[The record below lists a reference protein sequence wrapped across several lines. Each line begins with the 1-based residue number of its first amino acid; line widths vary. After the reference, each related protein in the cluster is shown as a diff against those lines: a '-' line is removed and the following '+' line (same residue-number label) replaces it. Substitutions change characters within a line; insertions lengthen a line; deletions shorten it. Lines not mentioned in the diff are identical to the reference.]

1 MLHRRQFLERT
12 LKGSSLIAL
21 STVVPNFVL
30 NTARA
35 AQQGKDNILV
45 VIELNGGNDGLNTVI
60 PHGDDLYH
68 KYRATLR
75 HTKNEIVRIDD
86 YHGLNPGMGSLQP
99 MLGKGELAI
108 VQGVGYPN
116 PDRSHFESMDIWQMA
131 DPTRKIGTGWLGRSV
146 GHLKIQ
152 EGGIAGM
159 YVGSDKLPTAM
170 EGAALGTPTLDPK
183 KPYELQLEG
192 GGKLSA
198 EGQNNVFKAA
208 DTVPGEPAKK
218 ENEPPSNQHREAR
231 MKLIRELTETGS
243 SSNDLLQFVRRSSI
257 QTYTALEGL
266 KKLMEEDRQNRQPP
280 QFDPFNRGGGTQLVA
295 ELDLIAR
302 VIRAGFG
309 TRIFYVSMGSF
320 DTHAN
325 QRQQHQNLLAQLA
338 NGISSFFQKLEQ
350 SGDAKRVMV
359 MTFSEFGRRVQENG
373 SKGTDHGAAS
383 CMFVAGPA
391 VKGGLIGKHPSL
403 AKDDLDSGDLK
414 HHTDFR
420 QVYATLL
427 DKWLLCDSQQVL
439 GGKFGHLELVKPANG
454 S

>member
-1 MLHRRQFLERT
+1 MFNRRQFLERT

-35 AQQGKDNILV
+35 AEQGKDNILV

-60 PHGDDLYH
+60 PYGDDLYH

-75 HTKNEIVRIDD
+75 HTKNEVVRIDD
-86 YHGLNPGMGSLQP
+86 YHGLNPGMRSLEP

-108 VQGVGYPN
+108 IQGVGYPN

-131 DPTRKIGTGWLGRSV
+131 DPARKVGTGWLGRSM
-146 GHLKIQ
+146 GHLKIA
-152 EGGIAGM
+152 EGGIPGM
-159 YVGSDKLPTAM
+159 YVGSDRLPTAL

-198 EGQNNVFKAA
+198 EAPSNTFQEVAA
-208 DTVPGEPAKK
+208 ELQGDAAKK
-218 ENEPPSNQHREAR
+218 EKEKPQPNPHVEAR
-231 MKLIRELTETGS
+231 MKLIRELTDAGPTN
-243 SSNDLLQFVRRSSI
+243 NDLLQFVRRSSV

-266 KKLMEEDRQNRQPP
+266 KKLMEEDRRTRQPQP
-280 QFDPFNRGGGTQLVA
+280 FDPFSRGGGTNLVS
-295 ELDLIAR
+295 ELDLISR

-309 TRIFYVSMGSF
+309 TRIFYVSIGSF
-320 DTHAN
+320 DHHAN
-325 QRQQHQNLLAQLA
+325 QRQQHQNLLGQVA
-338 NGISSFFQKLEQ
+338 NGISNFFQKLEQ
-350 SGDAKRVMV
+350 SGDAKRVLV

-373 SKGTDHGAAS
+373 SKGTDHGAGS

-391 VKGGLIGKHPSL
+391 AKGGLVGKHPSL
-403 AKDDLDSGDLK
+403 AKEDLDAGDLK

-427 DKWLLCDSQQVL
+427 DKWLMCESQQVL
-439 GGKFGHLELVKPANG
+439 GGKFGEIALVK
-454 S
+454 